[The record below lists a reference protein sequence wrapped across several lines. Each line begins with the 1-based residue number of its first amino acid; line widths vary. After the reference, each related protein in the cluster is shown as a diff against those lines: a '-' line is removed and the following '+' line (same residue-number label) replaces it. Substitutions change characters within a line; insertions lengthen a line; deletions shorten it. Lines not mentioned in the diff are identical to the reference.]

1 MKIKCF
7 AMLIT
12 FCMFVALAS
21 AQPYSIRANRGL
33 ILRAEP
39 SLNADIAETVTSGS
53 ILQVIR
59 ESGRWLK
66 IRRYGREVWLA
77 NWVNFSRLDSSEP
90 TGSQQ
95 PTSPIDNCCG
105 IDRQCQS
112 DQEWIDGY
120 WAYQNNQCP
129 APPQPQPVT
138 PAQPV
143 ASAPATVDNC
153 CYVDRQC
160 ASEAQWEAGYWAFQN
175 NQCPVSA
182 KPTVLTPSRPRI
194 EGSVRFIGRIEAALD
209 LLQRGAPRWYDYV
222 SRYVDLIREVP
233 DSYPDCGESTK
244 AFVYYEAARNVYIE
258 SCMAF
263 GWEGI
268 AGYYLEVLDMGDT
281 LVHEACHKYH
291 QHEGIVYPGGIWEEE
306 LECYKLGQT
315 VTRLLNTAEHYFEFH
330 YDPDFV
336 IARLRATNCFA
347 KINSYEE
354 FYSVLDIFWDGGG
367 ADYTC

>member
-12 FCMFVALAS
+12 FCMLVALAS
-21 AQPYSIRANRGL
+21 AQPYSIRANREL
-33 ILRAEP
+33 NLRAEP
-39 SLNADIAETVTSGS
+39 SLDAEIAETIRSGAL
-53 ILQVIR
+53 LQVV
-59 ESGRWLK
+59 GKFNRWLK
-66 IRRYGREVWLA
+66 IDRNGREVWLA
-77 NWVNFSRLDSSEP
+77 DWVDFSRVDDSSEP

-194 EGSVRFIGRIEAALD
+194 EGSEAFVSKFTATLN
-209 LLQRGAPRWYDYV
+209 LLQQNAPPWYDYV
-222 SRYVDLIREVP
+222 NRYVDLIRAVP
-233 DSYPDCGESTK
+233 DSDPTCQSSV
-244 AFVYYEAARNVYIE
+244 AFVHYEAARNVYFE
-258 SCMAF
+258 ACL
-263 GWEGI
+263 
-268 AGYYLEVLDMGDT
+268 AGLDSDRLAGA
-281 LVHEACHKYH
+281 LVHEACHRRH
-291 QHEGIVYPGGIWEEE
+291 RDHNISYPGGIWEEE
-306 LECYKLGQT
+306 LECMKAGGAVARAL
-315 VTRLLNTAEHYFEFH
+315 
-330 YDPDFV
+330 DPAWRDHGSFLDVDFV

-347 KINSYEE
+347 KINTYEE